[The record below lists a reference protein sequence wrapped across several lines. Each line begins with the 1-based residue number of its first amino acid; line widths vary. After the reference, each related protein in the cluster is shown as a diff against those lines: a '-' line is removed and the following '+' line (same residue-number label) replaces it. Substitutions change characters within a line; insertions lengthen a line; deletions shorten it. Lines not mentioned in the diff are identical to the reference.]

1 MNQIQIHALKLF
13 WINKMNLEDK
23 LAICKAWL
31 EGKTLEISCKG
42 ENTWEVVSPI
52 TKTSDMYLNFSLYN
66 YKVKETPKPSIAY
79 CYKMESSGHLIWSTK
94 LINTEDTVC
103 KRCPE
108 FDMISKEEE

>member
-1 MNQIQIHALKLF
+1 
-13 WINKMNLEDK
+13 MNLEDK

-79 CYKMESSGHLIWSTK
+79 CYIGEDSGRLVWFTK
-94 LINTEDTVC
+94 LIDSKEFIW

>member
-1 MNQIQIHALKLF
+1 
-13 WINKMNLEDK
+13 MNLEDK

-42 ENTWEVVSPI
+42 ENTWETMSHHAAI
-52 TKTSDMYLNFSLYN
+52 SGMYLNFYT
-66 YKVKETPKPSIAY
+66 YDYRVKETPKKSIAY
-79 CYKMESSGHLIWSTK
+79 CYIGEDSGRLVWFTK
-94 LINTEDTVC
+94 LIDSKEFIW